1 MADMTRI
8 VTAVIAITV
17 SVIVLASVLAPTI
30 AEYTGDSGALAEY
43 AAILSAVMLMAMAI
57 LVHSMRGQCG
67 HSHGRGQTH
76 YQQVMSLG

>member
-30 AEYTGDSGALAEY
+30 AEYTGESGALAEY
-43 AAILSAVMLMAMAI
+43 AAILSAVMLMAIVGI
-57 LVHSMRGQCG
+57 LMVAVRLITNRS
-67 HSHGRGQTH
+67 
-76 YQQVMSLG
+76 